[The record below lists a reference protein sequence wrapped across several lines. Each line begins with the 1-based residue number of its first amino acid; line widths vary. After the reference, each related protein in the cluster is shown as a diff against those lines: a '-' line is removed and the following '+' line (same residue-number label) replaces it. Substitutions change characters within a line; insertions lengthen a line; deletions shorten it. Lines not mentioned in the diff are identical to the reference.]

1 MRLELTTCGF
11 GDRCSS
17 QLSYSPV
24 CHNSYERILT
34 RFLVKSMLVFKL
46 AILHLLKTLRGIAF
60 LFLRRVIA
68 TLALGAF
75 KNYQFTHFIT

>member
-1 MRLELTTCGF
+1 
-11 GDRCSS
+11 
-17 QLSYSPV
+17 
-24 CHNSYERILT
+24 
-34 RFLVKSMLVFKL
+34 MLVFKL

-75 KNYQFTHFIT
+75 KNYQFTHFYT